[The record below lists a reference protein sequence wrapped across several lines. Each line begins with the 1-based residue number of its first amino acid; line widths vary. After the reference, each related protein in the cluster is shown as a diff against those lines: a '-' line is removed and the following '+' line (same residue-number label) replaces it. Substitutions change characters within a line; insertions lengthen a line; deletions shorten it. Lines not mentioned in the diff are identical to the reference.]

1 MQRFWRS
8 AKVECTLSPMALRD
22 TDTLKDEKGSEEGW
36 LPIPEAAAR
45 AGISRRKA
53 YRLAAGGKVP
63 TRGAKGN
70 QRVRVADLDR
80 ASSDGA
86 RDSDSGGDG
95 TRSGTGVTM
104 AQALRTPELRERA
117 VALEAARLAV
127 DQLDADQRLAEAQR
141 DRELARATAEIE
153 VENARWRAQEE
164 RVAAER
170 RAAAEAHRREAEV
183 RRMMVAA
190 EEGGRQQRL
199 VDDLTRMALAVIRHQ
214 LRAVDAPLRLAREVA
229 EDAAKIL
236 PRGADDEEQATAVA
250 EILAPLIRERV
261 EIDRLDREIAA
272 QRARNELAE
281 VVAIAVTART
291 GDPRLGLLAYH
302 LAATYG

>member
-1 MQRFWRS
+1 
-8 AKVECTLSPMALRD
+8 MALRD
-22 TDTLKDEKGSEEGW
+22 TETVKDEKGSEESW
-36 LPIPEAAAR
+36 LPIPDAAAR

-53 YRLAAGGKVP
+53 YRLAAADKVP

-70 QRVRVADLDR
+70 QRVRVADLERVSGDSAR
-80 ASSDGA
+80 DGA
-86 RDSDSGGDG
+86 SGGDG
-95 TRSGTGVTM
+95 TRGGTGVTM
-104 AQALRTPELRERA
+104 SQALRTPELRERA

-141 DRELARATAEIE
+141 DRELARATAELE
-153 VENARWRAQEE
+153 VENARWRAQQE
-164 RVAAER
+164 RAAAER
-170 RAAAEAHRREAEV
+170 RAAEEARRLEAEV
-183 RRMMVAA
+183 QRMRAAA
-190 EEGGRQQRL
+190 EEGARQKRL
-199 VDDLTRMALAVIRHQ
+199 VDDLAHMAMAVIRHQ
-214 LRAVDAPLRLAREVA
+214 LPGVDAPRRMAREVA

-250 EILAPLIRERV
+250 EILAPLIRDRV

-281 VVAIAVTART
+281 VVAVAVTART
-291 GDPRLGLLAYH
+291 GDPRLGLLVYH